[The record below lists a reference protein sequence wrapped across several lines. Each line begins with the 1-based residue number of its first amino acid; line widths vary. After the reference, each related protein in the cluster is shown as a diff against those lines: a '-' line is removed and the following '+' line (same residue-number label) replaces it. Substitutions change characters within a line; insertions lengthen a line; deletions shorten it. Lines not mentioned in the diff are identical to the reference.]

1 MEIQTLI
8 TKKRS
13 IYSSILDFLESSNDL
28 NDDFQLLVS
37 DFEKIGLQNNTEQS
51 IISKNHYRLKYF
63 FDKIFKLL
71 EYLLKILKTSITNLE
86 LFNIFRQ
93 NKRILLFLFEKNI
106 LTPDNEIVSM

>member
-51 IISKNHYRLKYF
+51 I
-63 FDKIFKLL
+63 
-71 EYLLKILKTSITNLE
+71 T
-86 LFNIFRQ
+86 
-93 NKRILLFLFEKNI
+93 
-106 LTPDNEIVSM
+106 V